1 MKKNVNLILLLVIA
15 STLLLFSG
23 FSAYYSLKLKNTAI
37 ETQQSRQQLEAV
49 TGRLVVIESI
59 ANESLES
66 RETLEKDKETLEEGF
81 LQLQSENEAYRKELA
96 SAKAELASANA
107 ELSGLN
113 SRFSLLQ
120 GRFYEVESG
129 LIRQTSLLLNFLIER
144 KSCAGSWRVLAEV
157 MMGAELPYS
166 D

>member
-1 MKKNVNLILLLVIA
+1 M
-15 STLLLFSG
+15 
-23 FSAYYSLKLKNTAI
+23 
-37 ETQQSRQQLEAV
+37 
-49 TGRLVVIESI
+49 
-59 ANESLES
+59 
-66 RETLEKDKETLEEGF
+66 EKDKETLEEGF

-166 D
+166 DFIYAKLAKPS

>member
-120 GRFYEVESG
+120 GRFYFGFLVQRSYVLLRCGRLCGYSNFRHGCVFEV
-129 LIRQTSLLLNFLIER
+129 IVLL
-144 KSCAGSWRVLAEV
+144 
-157 MMGAELPYS
+157 
-166 D
+166 